1 MRKSRLQQDPVVFRC
16 FASFFTLAGMASLI
30 TAIVI
35 APKPIWGPHPATV
48 ALFALLVIVAELR
61 PIPSLKDGTEVTA
74 SFMFGFALLLLAP
87 AAAGIAVMGF
97 AALAP
102 DLRDRKPLSRVLF
115 NFGQLTFCMSVAAS
129 VGSLVDDLQSVSNGG
144 EVTARWLLAVVVT
157 CVAGYAANAL
167 VIGSAIALLQAVPIH
182 QMFKRSAHANLG
194 MDGLLMGLTPVFAVI
209 GVHGVLLVP
218 LLLSTVWTI
227 FASARMALTNQNEAH
242 RDQLT
247 SLPNRRMFEEHA
259 TLMLEGATAAKDM
272 AAVIQLDL
280 NGFKRVNDQFGHH
293 YGDIVLRATADRLT
307 AAKRADE
314 LVARLGGDEFAIV
327 VRSINS
333 IEDAKRIADRLL
345 RAISQPIEHEGRTL
359 QIGGSFGV
367 AIYPD
372 HADDL
377 SSLLHHADQAMYRAK
392 SNGGGVALYQ
402 PFDYDEP
409 ETLQAA
415 AAEILGGIDRC
426 EFVLEYQPIVELGSG
441 NIISLEALLRWRS
454 RDRGLLLPGAFIPDA
469 ERSDVISAL
478 TDEVVR
484 LATEQ
489 LSSWRRNGVETRVVL
504 NVSNHDFHDL
514 DFPSRVASALARLDL
529 DPRCLELELTEQTI
543 MQDPSSSRE
552 VLRDL
557 RQLGIGVGIDEFG
570 TGYSSLPLLWE
581 LAPDRVKI
589 DRSIIGGLREVS
601 NRSIAL
607 AAVGLCRS
615 LGISTVAVGVES
627 AEDLQIVNELG
638 FDGAQGHLIGRPHS
652 AEQLEP
658 ALRAGRVELG
668 SRS

>member
-1 MRKSRLQQDPVVFRC
+1 MKQSRTQQDPLVFRC
-16 FASFFTLAGMASLI
+16 FATLFTLAGMAGLV
-30 TAIVI
+30 TAIVL
-35 APKPIWGPHPATV
+35 AGKPIWGPHPAAV

-61 PIPSLKDGTEVTA
+61 PIPSLKDSTEVTA

-87 AAAGIAVMGF
+87 PATGIAVMGF

-115 NFGQLTFCMSVAAS
+115 NFGQLTFCMTVAAV

-144 EVTARWLLAVVVT
+144 DVTVRWLVAVVVT
-157 CVAGYAANAL
+157 CIVGYGANAL
-167 VIGSAIALLQAVPIH
+167 VIGSAIALLQSVPIR

-194 MDGLLMGLTPVFAVI
+194 MDGLLLGLTPVFAVI
-209 GVHGVLLVP
+209 GIHGVLLVP

-227 FASARMALTNQNEAH
+227 FASARMALTNRNEAH

-259 TLMLEGATAAKDM
+259 TLMLEGATAAKDL

-293 YGDIVLRATADRLT
+293 YGDVVLRATADRLT

-314 LVARLGGDEFAIV
+314 LVARLGGDEFAII

-333 IEDAKRIADRLL
+333 VEDAKRIADRLL
-345 RAISQPIEHEGRTL
+345 RAISQPIEHEGLAL

-377 SSLLHHADQAMYRAK
+377 ASLLHHADQAMYRAK
-392 SNGGGVALYQ
+392 SNGGGVAVYQ

-409 ETLQAA
+409 EALQTAA
-415 AAEILGGIDRC
+415 ADILGGIERG
-426 EFVLEYQPIVELGSG
+426 EFLLVYQPIVELATG
-441 NIISLEALLRWRS
+441 NIISLEALLRWEHAE
-454 RDRGLLLPGAFIPDA
+454 RGLLLPGAFIPDA
-469 ERSDVISAL
+469 ERSGIMSAL

-484 LATEQ
+484 LATDQ
-489 LSSWRRNGVETRVVL
+489 LAEWHDDGVNTRVVL
-504 NVSNHDFHDL
+504 NVTNHDFRDL
-514 DFPSRVASALARLDL
+514 DFPERVASAVGRLGL

-543 MQDPSSSRE
+543 MENPANSRE
-552 VLRDL
+552 IVKDLRDL
-557 RQLGIGVGIDEFG
+557 GVGVGIDEFG

-581 LAPDRVKI
+581 LAPDRIKI
-589 DRSIIGGLREVS
+589 DRSIIGGLQQLS

-607 AAVGLCRS
+607 AAVELCRS
-615 LGISTVAVGVES
+615 LGISTIAVGVES
-627 AEDLQIVNELG
+627 DEDLQIVKELR
-638 FDGAQGHLIGRPHS
+638 FDGAQGHLIGRPLS
-652 AEQLEP
+652 AAELAP
-658 ALRAGRVELG
+658 SLRSGWVELG
-668 SRS
+668 AQP